1 MTNEHIMQAA
11 KLAIMQMS
19 EKYKAAFIKLFEAGH
34 DEICMIAAKGFA
46 LQGIGN
52 QQILASKAM
61 DNINALSDVVFDVLR
76 VGPLQV
82 TT

>member
-1 MTNEHIMQAA
+1 MDNEQMAQAA

-19 EKYKAAFIKLFEAGH
+19 DKDKDAFTKLFETGH
-34 DEICMIAAKGFA
+34 DDICMVMSKGFA

-61 DNINALSDVVFDVLR
+61 DNIQAMSDLVFDML
-76 VGPLQV
+76 
-82 TT
+82 

>member
-1 MTNEHIMQAA
+1 MTNEQIMHAA

-19 EKYKAAFIKLFEAGH
+19 EKDKDAFIQLFEAGH
-34 DEICMIAAKGFA
+34 HDLCMDAAKGFA

-61 DNINALSDVVFDVLR
+61 DNIPAMSDLVFDML
-76 VGPLQV
+76 
-82 TT
+82 

>member
-1 MTNEHIMQAA
+1 MTNDQIMQAA

-19 EKYKAAFIKLFEAGH
+19 DKDKAAFIKLFEAGH
-34 DEICMIAAKGFA
+34 HELCMDSAKGFA

-61 DNINALSDVVFDVLR
+61 DNIKGLSDLVFDVL
-76 VGPLQV
+76 
-82 TT
+82 

>member
-1 MTNEHIMQAA
+1 MTNEQIMQAA

-19 EKYKAAFIKLFEAGH
+19 EKDKDAFIKLFEAGH
-34 DEICMIAAKGFA
+34 HEICMDAAKGYA

-61 DNINALSDVVFDVLR
+61 DNINAMSDLVFDML
-76 VGPLQV
+76 
-82 TT
+82 